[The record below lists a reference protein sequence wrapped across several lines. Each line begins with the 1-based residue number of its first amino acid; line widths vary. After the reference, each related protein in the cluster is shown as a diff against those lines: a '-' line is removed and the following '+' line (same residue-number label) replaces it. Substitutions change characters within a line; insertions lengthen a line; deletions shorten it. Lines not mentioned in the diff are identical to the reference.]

1 MKNLKKDL
9 QTVVRELKALT
20 KKVDKLIA
28 ATGKV
33 EKPRAAKK
41 AVVKKTTVKKVV
53 KKAPVKKT
61 VKPAAK
67 KTIVKKK
74 AKVTAI
80 DTVLSIINRSKKGV
94 DVAGLKKK
102 TGYDAP
108 KIYTAVK
115 SLKKKGKIKSARMGI
130 YVKV

>member
-1 MKNLKKDL
+1 MKK
-9 QTVVRELKALT
+9 TTT
-20 KKVDKLIA
+20 KKSIKKKESKTTKKTVKPE
-28 ATGKV
+28 KV
-33 EKPRAAKK
+33 KEKKK